1 MSSYHRM
8 RRSPYVLGQTPR
20 RNQPEMVDDG
30 LYGRDFLS
38 AELLNLPG
46 IVRILL
52 TKENL
57 GILSQL

>member
-1 MSSYHRM
+1 MSSYHRICQ
-8 RRSPYVLGQTPR
+8 SPYELGQTPR
-20 RNQPEMVDDG
+20 RNKPEIVDDA
-30 LYGRDFLS
+30 LHGRDFLS

-52 TKENL
+52 TKEYL